1 MHRGRKMR
9 TKDGISERMRDRV
22 RRWTAQGSRLALA
35 VGAGLLLAG
44 CDRPADDGRPTV
56 EEAKAFLADA
66 EGRLAAIEEE
76 ASRIGWVNAT
86 FITHDT
92 DWLNAKMTERYTRL
106 LVDLAHEAARF
117 RDLDLPP
124 EMARKI
130 RLLRLSLVLPA
141 PRGDDAATRE
151 LARITT
157 ELQSA
162 YATGTYCPGGDTK
175 LKAFARADGCLSLTE
190 LERVMAES
198 RDPEQLKE
206 AWTGWRTIAVP
217 MRDSYAR
224 MVEIANAGARDLG
237 FADVGTMW
245 RSNYDMPPE
254 AFAKE
259 VDRLWAQV
267 RPMYGALHCY
277 VRAKLNEKYGDEVV
291 PLDRPIR
298 ADLLGNMWAQAWGN
312 IYDVVRPEGAAS
324 AYDLTGLL
332 HAKGY
337 EPLEMVRTADRFF
350 QSLGFAPLPDTFW
363 KRSMF
368 AKPVD
373 HQAVCHASAWNL
385 DGKDDIRIKMC
396 IKVDAE
402 DFQTIHHEV
411 GHNIYQRA
419 YKDQPPLFRNGA
431 NDGFHEAIG
440 DMVALSITPEYL
452 KRIGLL
458 DEVPPAD
465 ADLGLLMAQALEK
478 VAFLPFGLLVDKWRW
493 EVFSGKVD
501 PAHYNDA
508 WWRLR
513 TLYQGIRPPA
523 ERPADAFDPG
533 AKYHIPGNTPYMRYF
548 LAHIYQFQFHRAA
561 CEQAG
566 WKGPLHRCSI
576 YGEEEVGRRFAKML
590 EMGSSRPWPEAL
602 AAFTGETRADASA
615 IQAYFQ
621 PLKDWLDK
629 QNEGRQ
635 CGW

>member
-1 MHRGRKMR
+1 MQ
-9 TKDGISERMRDRV
+9 
-22 RRWTAQGSRLALA
+22 RWVTRGSRLALV
-35 VGAGLLLAG
+35 VGAGLLLAA
-44 CDRPADDGRPTV
+44 CADATKKQPSV

-66 EGRLAAIEEE
+66 ESRLAAIEEE

-86 FITHDT
+86 FITYDT
-92 DWLNAKMTERYTRL
+92 DWLNSKMTERYTKL
-106 LVDLAHEAARF
+106 LVDLAHEAARYK
-117 RDLDLPP
+117 DLDLPE

-130 RLLRLSLVLPA
+130 KLLRLSLVLPA
-141 PRGDDAATRE
+141 PRGDDAATSE

-162 YATGTYCPGGDTK
+162 YATGKYCPGKETQ
-175 LKAFARADGCLSLTE
+175 LKEFARPDGCLSLTE
-190 LERVMAES
+190 LEQVMAKS
-198 RDPEQLKE
+198 RDPDQLEE
-206 AWTGWRTIAVP
+206 AWTGWRTISVP
-217 MRDSYAR
+217 MKPKYAR

-237 FADVGTMW
+237 FADVGAMW

-254 AFAKE
+254 EFTRE
-259 VDRLWAQV
+259 VDRLWSQV
-267 RPMYGALHCY
+267 KPMYGALHCY
-277 VRAKLNEKYGDEVV
+277 VRAKLNEKYGDAVV
-291 PLDRPIR
+291 PLDQPIR

-312 IYDVVRPEGAAS
+312 IYDIVQPEGAAP
-324 AYDLTGLL
+324 AYDLTALL
-332 HAKGY
+332 HEKGY
-337 EPLEMVRTADRFF
+337 KPLDMVHTADRFF
-350 QSLGFAPLPDTFW
+350 QSLGFAPLPETFW

-373 HQAVCHASAWNL
+373 HEAVCHASAWDL

-402 DFQTIHHEV
+402 DFQTIHHEI

-419 YKDQPPLFRNGA
+419 YKNQPPLFRNGA

-440 DMVALSITPEYL
+440 DMIALSITPEYL
-452 KRIGLL
+452 QKIGLL
-458 DEVPPAD
+458 EELPPAD

-523 ERPADAFDPG
+523 DRPADAFDPG

-561 CEQAG
+561 CRQAG

-576 YGEEEVGRRFAKML
+576 YGEEEVGKRFARML
-590 EMGSSRPWPEAL
+590 EMGASKPWPEAL

-635 CGW
+635 CGWQ